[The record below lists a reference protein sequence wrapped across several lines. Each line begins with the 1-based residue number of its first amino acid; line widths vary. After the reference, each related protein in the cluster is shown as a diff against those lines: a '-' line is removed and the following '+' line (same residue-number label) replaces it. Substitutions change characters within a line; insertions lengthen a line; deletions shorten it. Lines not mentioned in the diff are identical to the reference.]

1 MDRVLII
8 GPLEPGSPFNKLLQ
22 PPPGGSSPAAE
33 LHCPEGGSS
42 PGLREAIGRSSIVV
56 LAGDPARSRA
66 VADDVWHLLRQK
78 VVLSTDE
85 TMTIEALRSM
95 CPLSKVARGSFCIAV
110 GVDRNLLLL
119 SADGSLS
126 GAELESLRAALS
138 PLGEILTVNEALLEV
153 ALSEARSA
161 SAAISKL
168 LSELM
173 SSSRI
178 DRDVCEYLLGW
189 VLYGVG
195 DAAIKGRRLDDA
207 LPPPG
212 R

>member
-1 MDRVLII
+1 M
-8 GPLEPGSPFNKLLQ
+8 PG
-22 PPPGGSSPAAE
+22 
-33 LHCPEGGSS
+33 GGSS

-85 TMTIEALRSM
+85 MMTIEALRSM
-95 CPLSKVARGSFCIAV
+95 CPLSKVARGSFCIAS

-168 LSELM
+168 LSELL